1 MIIGRGDVLDTPIY
15 IIAHQVNCKG
25 VMGAGLAKQI
35 RDKYPWVYSCYK
47 KYCETYHYDLLGASA
62 FFVNSDD
69 TFKPEHLFMNIFGQ
83 DGYGRGSVQTD
94 YQAFK
99 NSITKGLEFYRTAV
113 CNDSYAVQ
121 IPIAIPYGI
130 GCGLA
135 GGDWDRIKDILE
147 EIEQK
152 EKALFFVYK
161 KED

>member
-1 MIIGRGDVLDTPIY
+1 MIIGRGDVLDTPIH

-35 RDKYPWVYSCYK
+35 RDRYPRVYSCYK
-47 KYCETYHYDLLGASA
+47 IYCKAYPHELRGTRAYL
-62 FFVNSDD
+62 VNSDG
-69 TFKPEHLFMNIFGQ
+69 TLKPEHLFMNIFGQ
-83 DGYGRGSVQTD
+83 DGYGRGTVQTD

-99 NSITKGLEFYRTAV
+99 NSITKGLEFYRAAV

-135 GGDWDRIKDILE
+135 GGDWDKMKDILE
-147 EIEQK
+147 EIEK
-152 EKALFFVYK
+152 EENVLFFAYK

>member
-1 MIIGRGDVLDTPIY
+1 MIIGQGDVLDTPIH

-47 KYCETYHYDLLGASA
+47 KYCITHSYDLLGAAA
-62 FFVNSDD
+62 FWSNSDD
-69 TFKPEHLFMNIFGQ
+69 TLKPEHLFMNIFGQ
-83 DGYGRGSVQTD
+83 DGYGRGSMQTD

-99 NSITKGLEFYRTAV
+99 DSFTKGLEFYRTEACD
-113 CNDSYAVQ
+113 CNYTVQ

-135 GGDWDRIKDILE
+135 GGDWNKIKAILE
-147 EIEQK
+147 EIEK
-152 EKALFFVYK
+152 EENVLFFAYK

>member
-1 MIIGRGDVLDTPIY
+1 MIIGRGDVLDTPIR

-35 RDKYPWVYSCYK
+35 RDKYPRVYSCYK
-47 KYCETYHYDLLGASA
+47 KHCETFNYDLLGAKA
-62 FFVNSDD
+62 HIVNSDD
-69 TFKPEHLFMNIFGQ
+69 TRKPEHIFINIFGQ
-83 DGYGRGSVQTD
+83 DGYGRESVQTN

-99 NSITKGLEFYRTAV
+99 DSLTEGLEFYRAV
-113 CNDSYAVQ
+113 ACDCNYTVQ

-135 GGDWDRIKDILE
+135 GGDWNKIKNILE
-147 EIEQK
+147 EIEQ
-152 EKALFFVYK
+152 EENVLFFAYK